1 MSKVSCVLLALLMF
15 FLPDFVMAQH
25 KGINFQAV
33 IKKPDGTYPSASGLT
48 VTLQILDPVTNCV
61 LREEEHSSKNIS
73 NGYLNLIIGDA
84 SATTPLGKNPSPVL
98 SVTEVMDNSKQRT
111 GLKCVDIHNN
121 VVASNQTYIPSN
133 LDRRVLRVRLNILG
147 DDVVADFNMRAVA
160 FAVNSEML
168 NSKTDTDFVNINNA
182 KGVTQDNVESIFQRF
197 TNLDALLNN
206 YTKLNSLLG
215 NTNSTGTNL
224 GVNITGNAATA
235 TTATNIAGGIN
246 TLLPSQVG
254 QTGKYLKT
262 DGTSVSWETAASSGG
277 LTQVG
282 INLPTSVFT
291 NGADLTANGQVSAT
305 FTNQNAKT
313 FFAGPT
319 IGSAVPTF
327 RTITTGDIGSFDTDV
342 DARADARIAAAK
354 NAANGIAGLDAS
366 TKIPLALLPND
377 AVFSSSVKTGTLKLT
392 GPSSN
397 EIQISAPTS
406 GLTSY
411 NIALPTAAG
420 TSGQVLKIDTV
431 SGTDLNLKWDTVTSS
446 GGTLSSV
453 GLSLPSTVFDVTNN
467 PLAANGTI
475 AASLKNQNVNT
486 VFAGPS
492 SGGAAAPGFRALT
505 ASDIPN
511 LGWSQMTG
519 VLSSEQIASH
529 TPSFIA
535 NGLVMTGATNV
546 AEPVVLSPCI
556 GVVKSSAAAFSCAPL
571 ASADLA
577 TDIIK
582 TGHIENGAVTDAKIS
597 GTISSG
603 KLPVA
608 SGTTDGIV
616 NQLPQSF
623 AGIKTFIN
631 NLIAQGTLT
640 VTGLLTANGGV
651 STTTVNAS
659 GSITTSADMSSTNVT
674 ASGVVS
680 ADRIKVANSSATC
693 DGTTEGSL
701 RYNNTK
707 KKMEYCNGTDWTQIS
722 QGAVASLILGAPSSA
737 IVKSGPVTFDV
748 NYGSG
753 VDSATINLTAGNVTI
768 AGTATAGCSVT
779 GVTTSGMTRT
789 VTVNGCT
796 GTGSVYITIAQ
807 GTAKSTTGD
816 DAPAAGPSA
825 SYLVDN
831 SGPNVPTGLTL
842 GSVPN
847 NFTNSPTITYTAAT
861 DVGGSAIAK
870 HQVQI
875 KKTSDGSIVKA
886 WADHVSGT
894 DVSGLS
900 LTFNTSY
907 TVEVRAQD
915 ALGNIGAEASAAWT
929 TINDPCPANY
939 ILVPALAG
947 YTAQDFCVAT
957 YEMKNVGSVATSQ
970 ASGNPWVSI
979 NRDASRTR
987 CTNLGGKYDLISNAQ
1002 WQTIARNIETV
1013 PSNWSSGTVGTGT
1026 LARGWAA
1033 NTGYGD
1039 GWTNSAVAPSTDSN
1053 CLYNTGAGTCASTGT
1068 HLYRRTHTLSNG
1080 KILWDFGGNVWE
1092 WTRDNYGDLGV
1103 NPAIST
1109 AWQELDTLSAT
1120 NKALF
1125 SSANG
1130 TWNSTQ
1136 GLGRAYGSS
1145 AGAVLRGGSWPNGA
1159 IAGVFAVN
1167 LSGAP
1172 SSTDA
1177 FVGFRCVFVP

>member
-1 MSKVSCVLLALLMF
+1 MSKVFLCILALLMF
-15 FLPDFVMAQH
+15 SLPGFVRAQH

-61 LREEEHSSKNIS
+61 LREEEHSSKNVS

-98 SVTEVMDNSKQRT
+98 SIPEVMDNGKQRT

-133 LDRRVLRVRLNILG
+133 VDRRVLRVRLNIQG

-168 NSKTDTDFVNINNA
+168 NSKTDTDFVNVNNT
-182 KGVTQDNVESIFQRF
+182 KGVTQDNVESIFQRY
-197 TNLDALLNN
+197 TNLDAILNN

-215 NTNSTGTNL
+215 NTNGAGNNL

-235 TTATNIAGGIN
+235 TTANSLVGGVN
-246 TLLPSQVG
+246 SLLPA
-254 QTGKYLKT
+254 QTGNGGKYLKT
-262 DGTSVSWETAASSGG
+262 DGTNVSWETAASSGG

-291 NGADLTANGQVSAT
+291 NGADITANGQVSAT

-319 IGSAVPTF
+319 SGSGVPSF
-327 RTITTGDIGSFDTDV
+327 RTLSTADVGSFDTDV
-342 DARADARIAAAK
+342 DTRADARITAAK
-354 NAANGIAGLDAS
+354 DTANGIAGLDAS

-397 EIQISAPTS
+397 EIQIAAPTS

-420 TSGQVLKIDTV
+420 TAGQVLKIDSV
-431 SGTDLNLKWDTVTSS
+431 SGADLNLKWEAVTSS
-446 GGTLSSV
+446 GGTLTSV
-453 GLSLPSTVFDVTNN
+453 GLSLPSTVFDVANS
-467 PLAANGTI
+467 PLAADGTI
-475 AASLKNQNVNT
+475 SATLKNQNANVI
-486 VFAGPS
+486 FAGPS
-492 SGGAAAPGFRALT
+492 SGGAAAPGFRTLT
-505 ASDIPN
+505 ASDIPS
-511 LGWSQMTG
+511 LGWNQMTG

-546 AEPVVLSPCI
+546 AEPLVLSPCV
-556 GVVKSSAAAFSCAPL
+556 GVVKSTLATYSCAPL
-571 ASADLA
+571 ASTDLA

-608 SGTTDGIV
+608 SGTTDGII
-616 NQLPQSF
+616 NQIAQSIK
-623 AGIKTFIN
+623 GVKTFIDN
-631 NLIAQGTLT
+631 AIFNTIT
-640 VTGLLTANGGV
+640 
-651 STTTVNAS
+651 AS
-659 GSITTSADMSSTNVT
+659 GNITTSADLASTNMT

-701 RYNNTK
+701 RYNTTK

-722 QGAVASLILGAPSSA
+722 QGVIASLILGAPSSA

-753 VDSATINLTAGNVTI
+753 VDTGTINLTPAHVTI

-779 GVTTSGMTRT
+779 GVAGGGITRT

-807 GTAKSTTGD
+807 GTANSTTGD
-816 DAPAAGPSA
+816 AAPAAGPSA

-831 SGPNVPTGLTL
+831 TGPNAPTSLVL

-875 KKTSDGSIVKA
+875 KKTSDSSIVKA
-886 WADHVSGT
+886 WADHVSGA
-894 DVSGLS
+894 DISGLS
-900 LTFNTSY
+900 LTFNTNY

-915 ALGNIGAEASAAWT
+915 AVGNIGVVASAAWT
-929 TINDPCPANY
+929 TINDPCPTNY

-947 YTAQDFCVAT
+947 YTTQDFCVAQ
-957 YEMKNVGSVATSQ
+957 YEMKSSSGAKSQ
-970 ASGNPWVSI
+970 ATGNPWVSI
-979 NRDASRTR
+979 NRDDSRTA
-987 CTNLGGKYDLISNAQ
+987 CTAIGGQYDLISNAQ

-1013 PSNWSSGTVGTGT
+1013 ASNWSSGTVGTGT

-1039 GWTNSAVAPSTDSN
+1039 GWTNSAVAPSTDNN
-1053 CLYNTGAGTCASTGT
+1053 CLYNTGANTCAATGT
-1068 HLYRRTHTLSNG
+1068 HLYRRTHTLTNG
-1080 KILWDFGGNVWE
+1080 KVIWDFGGNVWE
-1092 WTRDNYGDLGV
+1092 WTRDNYADLGV
-1103 NPAIST
+1103 NPAISA
-1109 AWQELDTLSAT
+1109 AWNELDTLSAT
-1120 NKALF
+1120 NKVLF

-1145 AGAVLRGGSWPNGA
+1145 AGAVLRGGTWSHGA
-1159 IAGVFAVN
+1159 AAGVFAVA
-1167 LSGAP
+1167 LSSAP
-1172 SSTDA
+1172 SYANTN
-1177 FVGFRCVFVP
+1177 VGFRCVFVP